1 MASAL
6 YPKGKRKFMEGSIVL
21 GTDTINCAMVTA
33 SYTYSVS
40 HEFWSS
46 ASANVVGTPQALAG
60 KSTAVEDACFDA
72 NDVTFTAV
80 SGSQVTALIL
90 YKDTGSAATS
100 PLIAYIDSAASG
112 LPVTPNGGNI
122 TVSWQ
127 ATSPYIYKL

>member
-6 YPKGKRKFMEGSIVL
+6 YPKAKKKFLDKAIAMT
-21 GTDTINCAMVTA
+21 TDDIQCAMVTS
-33 SYTYSVS
+33 SYVYSTA

-46 ASANVVGTPQALAG
+46 ANTYVVGTPTSLAG
-60 KSTAVEDACFDA
+60 KSTTVEDATFDA

-90 YKDTGSAATS
+90 FFNTGTAGTS

-127 ATSPYIYKL
+127 ATSPYIFKL

>member
-1 MASAL
+1 
-6 YPKGKRKFMEGSIVL
+6 
-21 GTDTINCAMVTA
+21 MVTA
-33 SYTYSVS
+33 SYVYSAA

-46 ASANVVGTPQALAG
+46 ANANVVGTPTALSS
-60 KSTAVEDACFDA
+60 KSTTVEDACFDA
-72 NDVTFTAV
+72 ADVTFNSVT
-80 SGSQVTALIL
+80 GSQVTALIL

-127 ATSPYIYKL
+127 ATSPYIFKL

>member
-6 YPKGKRKFMEGSIVL
+6 YPKYKRELMKATIDMNAN
-21 GTDTINCAMVTA
+21 TINCAMVT
-33 SYTYSVS
+33 SGYTYSTA

-46 ASANVVGTPQALAG
+46 ANANVVGTPQALAG
-60 KSTAVEDACFDA
+60 KSLVVEDATFDA

-90 YKDTGSAATS
+90 YKDTGVAGTS

-127 ATSPYIYKL
+127 ATTPYIFKL